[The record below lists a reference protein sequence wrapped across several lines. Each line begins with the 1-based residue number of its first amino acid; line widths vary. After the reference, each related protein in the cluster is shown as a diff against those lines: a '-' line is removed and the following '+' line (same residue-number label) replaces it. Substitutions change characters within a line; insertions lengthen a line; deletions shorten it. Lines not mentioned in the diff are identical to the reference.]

1 MVVPIGRHT
10 TRAGQVSP
18 SSANAAANPAA
29 NPAANAAAKAL
40 AASAAANG
48 ICRPTD
54 R

>member
-10 TRAGQVSP
+10 TRTPVDS
-18 SSANAAANPAA
+18 AAANGASPAA
-29 NPAANAAAKAL
+29 AAL

-48 ICRPTD
+48 ICRPTN